1 MLWRLAPAIR
11 DLRFRDTTTA
21 KNSCNEA
28 FNRVYDV
35 RFAEPRASTL
45 GSQMKFPHAGA
56 WRMPPNRVSAI
67 APESPRITQ
76 VQEEIVKRQLL
87 NVFGKTSDYPVRDLS
102 DEALLVEYIGHLTD
116 Y

>member
-1 MLWRLAPAIR
+1 
-11 DLRFRDTTTA
+11 
-21 KNSCNEA
+21 
-28 FNRVYDV
+28 
-35 RFAEPRASTL
+35 
-45 GSQMKFPHAGA
+45 
-56 WRMPPNRVSAI
+56 MPPNRVSAI
-67 APESPRITQ
+67 APESARITQ